1 MFLNYVDA
9 RTGTLR
15 LLFRCQTGWF
25 WRNSKVALFTI
36 FFQGHS
42 IPPQMSP
49 NLSKADVKVWRLR
62 KKSAHGS
69 AFLIRS
75 RISMLKV
82 EGSRLARTSGQ
93 YRGVDTGARGRRRT
107 EYGAT
112 TV

>member
-1 MFLNYVDA
+1 MRERERFDCFFDA
-9 RTGTLR
+9 RPEGSGETR
-15 LLFRCQTGWF
+15 K
-25 WRNSKVALFTI
+25 SLFTI
-36 FFQGHS
+36 FFQGHF
-42 IPPQMSP
+42 IHPQMSA

-75 RISMLKV
+75 RTLSMLKV
-82 EGSRLARTSGQ
+82 DGSRLGRTSGQ

-107 EYGAT
+107 EYGTT

>member
-1 MFLNYVDA
+1 MTPISDWSQSESGAGIV
-9 RTGTLR
+9 LR
-15 LLFRCQTGWF
+15 PPG
-25 WRNSKVALFTI
+25 SLFTI

-42 IPPQMSP
+42 IPPQISP

-62 KKSAHGS
+62 KKSAHGT

-75 RISMLKV
+75 RILSMLKV
-82 EGSRLARTSGQ
+82 EGSRLGRTSGQ
-93 YRGVDTGARGRRRT
+93 YRGVDTGALGRRRT